1 MTLNLNRE
9 KMKYWNK
16 NFNLSIMCGLI
27 LFVFH
32 SLLVCGTWYA
42 SRRNIE
48 LGVLWQGLQT
58 MDFPI
63 SILMDRFFAIYERL
77 TEVVYPDQ
85 YLTFHFIFG
94 GAQFFFF
101 GLLTGVGYRFININN
116 EYKFIFIILSL
127 IVIFIFSIYGVAVFF
142 IFIIIFKIVN
152 HKINKDNILL

>member
-1 MTLNLNRE
+1 MTLDLNRE
-9 KMKYWNK
+9 KMKFWNK
-16 NFNLSIMCGLI
+16 NFNLPIMCGLA

-32 SLLVCGTWYA
+32 SLLVCGTWDA

-48 LGVLWQGLQT
+48 LGVLWPGLQT

-85 YLTFHFIFG
+85 YLIFHFIFG
-94 GAQFFFF
+94 GAQFFLF

-116 EYKFIFIILSL
+116 KHKFIFIILSL
-127 IVIFIFSIYGVAVFF
+127 IIIFIFSIYGVIAYC
-142 IFIIIFKIVN
+142 IYIIIFRKYCISRHLN
-152 HKINKDNILL
+152 Q